1 MALLV
6 EGLEVGGGTTIEEYV
21 IGPQNMLDEEDQ
33 SVEKE
38 EIKMMG
44 PDGVTSMAALRVSET
59 ITATAAASRQSSF
72 LVDPVV
78 TLMDSV
84 HEKLGDQGS
93 TIFSQLGSMFSEHGG
108 HHPKTEE
115 WGDLTSTRHDEES
128 GAVSECDDSRTP
140 LISRQGTSMGG
151 TVSNAPPMSRQGTSM
166 GGNVGNVARSF
177 STRSSRFGQG
187 SRLQS
192 MGGEAGES
200 TGIGG
205 GWQLAWKWKEGEGQQ
220 GSFRRVYLHE
230 DSAPGAWR
238 DPAEGE
244 FVKAAALVSHSAIS
258 PQQLMRNPLGPGM
271 VRPTAAA
278 TEGPRLSDLLEP
290 GVKNALLV
298 GMGIQM
304 MQQVYMIHIY
314 CL

>member
-33 SVEKE
+33 RMEKE
-38 EIKMMG
+38 EMKMLG
-44 PDGVTSMAALRVSET
+44 PDGVTSMAAVRVSET

-78 TLMDSV
+78 KLMDSV
-84 HEKLGDQGS
+84 HEKIGDQGS

-128 GAVSECDDSRTP
+128 GAMSECDDSRTP
-140 LISRQGTSMGG
+140 LISRQGTSVGG
-151 TVSNAPPMSRQGTSM
+151 NVGNAPLMSRQGTSM
-166 GGNVGNVARSF
+166 GGNVPRSF

-192 MGGEAGES
+192 MTGEAGES

-238 DPAEGE
+238 DPADGE

-258 PQQLMRNPLGPGM
+258 PQQLMRNPLGPGSIK
-271 VRPTAAA
+271 PTQAA

-304 MQQVYMIHIY
+304 MQQVPISHT
-314 CL
+314 